1 MTNLIFLPSNFFLL
15 RILQDS
21 LKNGYNYTFPCFN
34 AHCWETCGH
43 SLSMAHQPRFLMG
56 SSLFVHTASLPCLW
70 FSLLLA
76 SGWNFLHLSPIDW
89 SFILRS
95 NITSFYH
102 WLHSLDVNSISL
114 DFHFVVVSTQTAMSP
129 ILSFL
134 GSETMTR
141 SSCVVSLEPTKR
153 WYCQFPRMHM
163 GCYYFLCA
171 VLLNC
176 FWPIQYFH
184 CLTQHIVIWTWIY
197 VQSHS
202 FRVHSDPVRV
212 PLVGTKD
219 HPVTYSKL
227 SPGSAGCDVALM
239 EHLLYSLF
247 FWNAAIV
254 F

>member
-1 MTNLIFLPSNFFLL
+1 M
-15 RILQDS
+15 D
-21 LKNGYNYTFPCFN
+21 
-34 AHCWETCGH
+34 
-43 SLSMAHQPRFLMG
+43 
-56 SSLFVHTASLPCLW
+56 SSLFVHTASLPCLQ
-70 FSLLLA
+70 FGLLLA
-76 SGWNFLHLSPIDW
+76 SGWNFLHLSPTDW

-95 NITSFYH
+95 NITSFCH
-102 WLHSLDVNSISL
+102 WLHSLDMNSISL
-114 DFHFVVVSTQTAMSP
+114 DFHFVVVPTQTAMSP

-134 GSETMTR
+134 RSETMTR

-153 WYCQFPRMHM
+153 WYCQFPRMYM

-184 CLTQHIVIWTWIY
+184 RLTQHTLIWIWIY

-202 FRVHSDPVRV
+202 SRVRSDSVHVLRV
-212 PLVGTKD
+212 SAT
-219 HPVTYSKL
+219 HSKL
-227 SPGSAGCDVALM
+227 SPGSAGFDFAVM

-247 FWNAAIV
+247 FWNVAIV